1 MMCSTC
7 AIKLELPLFLELIL
21 LGCQSLWW
29 IIGLMQRLEVN
40 MQTCWGKRH
49 WCGYFCICLRLGWKT
64 LVIIQSSL
72 YLSLS
77 AALGL
82 PGHCNTADVGTLSF
96 SMHKTN
102 FNCVSTLMPQFLLWG
117 LQTLHQTLYSLLVY
131 TRTTLSLKLKNRK
144 KSKAV
149 FNTSA
154 EMYVTALPV
163 YFLSTCSSLQM
174 LFSQTQCDFRLNIT
188 KNKDKC
194 LY

>member
-21 LGCQSLWW
+21 LGCQSLRW
-29 IIGLMQRLEVN
+29 IISLMQRLEVN

-77 AALGL
+77 AALAL

-102 FNCVSTLMPQFLLWG
+102 LNCVSTLMPQFLLWG

-131 TRTTLSLKLKNRK
+131 TRTTLSLKLKTGRK
-144 KSKAV
+144 AK
-149 FNTSA
+149 
-154 EMYVTALPV
+154 L
-163 YFLSTCSSLQM
+163 CSIPLQRCM
-174 LFSQTQCDFRLNIT
+174 
-188 KNKDKC
+188 
-194 LY
+194 

>member
-29 IIGLMQRLEVN
+29 IISQMLRLEVN

-77 AALGL
+77 AALAL

-102 FNCVSTLMPQFLLWG
+102 LNCVSTLMPQFLLWG

-174 LFSQTQCDFRLNIT
+174 LFSQTRCDFRLNIT